1 MKNNGLDDFEK
12 KLDLLA
18 KNAAALDGEHNVPVN
33 ELLTP
38 AFVAW
43 HTQFASV
50 DEFFEQSGFKIE
62 SLEDFAAIPDEEW
75 DEYIRSVSGF
85 SRWRAMLSKAGESW
99 ATEKMG
105 L

>member
-18 KNAAALDGEHNVPVN
+18 KNAAALDGKHNVPVS
-33 ELLTP
+33 ELTP
-38 AFVAW
+38 AFVAR
-43 HTQFASV
+43 HMQFAST

-85 SRWRAMLSKAGESW
+85 SRWRAMLSKAGESR